1 MTKENKAIVRKIEK
15 AWDTSKL
22 DILDD
27 LFSEEWKHNSGVP
40 GMPPGLATA
49 KMAHQM
55 STQAMPDRKMT
66 VEGIW
71 SEGDKVAVLT
81 RMTGTNKGGMPWFGA
96 GPNDAEIN
104 ASMISIYH
112 LKDGKIVETWGWFDA
127 QTIMQQLGV
136 LPAM

>member
-1 MTKENKAIVRKIEK
+1 MTKENKALVRKIERLWNTNK
-15 AWDTSKL
+15 VDK
-22 DILDD
+22 LDD
-27 LFSEEWKHNSGVP
+27 LFSPDWKHNAGVP

-55 STQAMPDRKMT
+55 SIQAMPDRKMA

-96 GPNDAEIN
+96 GPNDAKID
-104 ASMISIYH
+104 APMITIYQIAG
-112 LKDGKIVETWGWFDA
+112 GKIVESWGWFDA
-127 QTIMQQLGV
+127 QRIMQQLGV
-136 LPAM
+136 IPAP